1 MEANGQTYNKL
12 VYYKR
17 CLCMGN
23 YILFGLFVIIGY
35 TVIFSLLTA
44 ASKFDDEV
52 EELYNDYHD
61 DLDTTEKYDY
71 YEERYKNISNKNKSD
86 K

>member
-1 MEANGQTYNKL
+1 
-12 VYYKR
+12 
-17 CLCMGN
+17 MGN

-71 YEERYKNISNKNKSD
+71 YEEKYKNIANKNKSD

>member
-1 MEANGQTYNKL
+1 
-12 VYYKR
+12 
-17 CLCMGN
+17 MGN
-23 YILFGLFVIIGY
+23 YILFGVVVIIGY

-61 DLDTTEKYDY
+61 DLDTSEEYDY
-71 YEERYKNISNKNKSD
+71 YEERYKNVSNKDKSNK
-86 K
+86 